1 MSLFAVSRRLQSLLG
16 VQQLN
21 FIPFN
26 PPSLG
31 GEDSKTVSL
40 GAECAWG
47 CLMSV

>member
-1 MSLFAVSRRLQSLLG
+1 MSLFAVSRRLQSLLGG

-40 GAECAWG
+40 GVRG
-47 CLMSV
+47 DV